1 MSDEVKTCADCKHF
15 IVDVGFRHGVC
26 EIKRSRI
33 DKWGQERT
41 IRRMASC
48 KACKRA
54 LPKQEPT
61 DAMFFI
67 GTREQVEEFKKLW
80 GESDISTHVTLVG
93 DDENKQLS
101 DAVNVEAVKSEN
113 RELNIALFKAEH
125 DRDRYKR
132 KIMELNAEIKM
143 LRLQMFAFVRNSAVL
158 PVGRCLN
165 KSEQEITDKTFETI
179 EAAKAMLDVEAVKE
193 LMNLASNKENRY
205 DIY

>member
-15 IVDVGFRHGVC
+15 IADVGSRRGVC
-26 EIKRSRI
+26 EIKRSRV

-54 LPKQEPT
+54 LPKQELT

-80 GESDISTHVTLVG
+80 GEGNISTHATLVG

-101 DAVNVEAVKSEN
+101 DA
-113 RELNIALFKAEH
+113 LDKA
-125 DRDRYKR
+125 R
-132 KIMELNAEIKM
+132 AEIKM

-179 EAAKAMLDVEAVKE
+179 EAAKAMLDVEAVKA

-205 DIY
+205 DI

>member
-1 MSDEVKTCADCKHF
+1 MSDEVKTCNDCKHF
-15 IVDVGFRHGVC
+15 IVDVGFRRGVC
-26 EIKRSRI
+26 EIKKSRV

-61 DAMFFI
+61 DALFFI
-67 GTREQVEEFKKLW
+67 GTGQQVEDFAKQVRELETYK
-80 GESDISTHVTLVG
+80 
-93 DDENKQLS
+93 DEYRLAAAANKQLS
-101 DAVNVEAVKSEN
+101 EALDKAREEN
-113 RELNIALFKAEH
+113 
-125 DRDRYKR
+125 
-132 KIMELNAEIKM
+132 KM
-143 LRLQMFAFVRNSAVL
+143 LRLQMFAFVRNSAVM
-158 PVGRCLN
+158 PVGRSLN

-205 DIY
+205 DI